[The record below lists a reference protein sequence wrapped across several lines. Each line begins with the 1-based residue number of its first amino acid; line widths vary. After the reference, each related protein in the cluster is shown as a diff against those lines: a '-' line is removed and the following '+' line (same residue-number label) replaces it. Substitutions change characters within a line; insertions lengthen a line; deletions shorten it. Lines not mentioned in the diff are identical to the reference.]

1 MALKELLTNL
11 VEGLDSY
18 PNHNTPSTSGG
29 FNYGQSTTRIFDS
42 KTFRQRDF
50 KFGEGTAFDR
60 PGNEFSREPLIGRNI
75 DIPGPND
82 QPGAGGFLNLIGSL
96 TDGFVRGGIVNAVER
111 SAQDVARL
119 TRFYLTSRGIGF
131 LARET
136 ALQLTNPRTPVG
148 STTIF
153 GLELS
158 RTRTFNLGLNIL
170 AQAGVNFSGVHFD
183 RSGAT
188 PVFPEEDKYET
199 FYSNLSRISPAEDEG
214 TIDNNKGITGGNRLV
229 TLHKTF
235 TSIIEGDVVDGPF
248 IKSST
253 APGSTLFEYNG
264 GPDSIY
270 GIGKTTIRKF
280 TDTRASS
287 LRFEN
292 GQAREDLLTDFDFN
306 VDSEINDREP
316 GSGIPTDLKFIER
329 ATNPGYGYLP
339 HTFRDSKSVS
349 DIWRNSTVISR
360 FGLPSRLTYA
370 RSSFVGFGI
379 NFVTPFSNGFSVR
392 DVQDKSSFAI
402 ETNGLQ
408 RLQDTAVANALG
420 GLTYNN
426 ILEIGVSNPDT
437 ENITDF
443 RLRKQTQGIN
453 IQGFDYQQRT
463 GKNRDGVKYIRE
475 QRVNTGNPG
484 KNELKRSP
492 YNTYDAGTV
501 DRLNALD
508 VIRIK
513 DSVFTAQEYRDLIRF
528 RIEAIDTDKPEESDV
543 MFFRAFLDSYS
554 DNFNGNWNAF
564 TYNGRGE
571 ELYTYQG
578 FKRDVSFSFKIA
590 AQSRHE
596 MMPLYRK
603 LNFLVSQT
611 APDYSGTRMRGNF
624 VRVTI
629 GSLLDRTPG
638 IINSVGL
645 TWQKDYPWEISIDSP
660 EDGRDTETQVLPHV
674 LDVAVSF
681 TPVHNFLPKKSV
693 TDSPFIFLHNRNG
706 KIPLSRRWY
715 SKGAAQNLSEASV
728 EGQRRRELG
737 APLQLPGANNETN
750 E

>member
-60 PGNEFSREPLIGRNI
+60 PGNEFSREPLIGRNV

-131 LARET
+131 LAKQT

-183 RSGAT
+183 RSGLT
-188 PVFPEEDKYET
+188 PIFPEEDKYET
-199 FYSNLSRISPAEDEG
+199 FYSNLSRISPSDDEG
-214 TIDNNKGITGGNRLV
+214 TIDNNKGITGGNRLI
-229 TLHKTF
+229 TLHKAF
-235 TSIIEGDVVDGPF
+235 TSIIDGD
-248 IKSST
+248 IESST

-264 GPDSIY
+264 WPDSIY
-270 GIGKTTIRKF
+270 GICKTTIRKF
-280 TDTRASS
+280 TDTRASN
-287 LRFEN
+287 LKFEN

-306 VDSEINDREP
+306 VDSEINV
-316 GSGIPTDLKFIER
+316 SNLKFVER

-339 HTFRDSKSVS
+339 HTFRNSKSVS
-349 DIWRNSTVISR
+349 DIWRNSTVDE
-360 FGLPSRLTYA
+360 FLLPSRLTLA
-370 RSSFVGFGI
+370 RSSYVGFGT
-379 NFVTPFSNGFSVR
+379 NFVNPFAESD

-402 ETNGLQ
+402 ESNGLQ
-408 RLQDTAVANALG
+408 RLSDTAVANALG

-426 ILEIGVSNPDT
+426 ILEIGVSNPNT
-437 ENITDF
+437 SNIIDF
-443 RLRKQTQGIN
+443 RLRKQAQGIN
-453 IQGFDYQQRT
+453 IQGFDYQQTT
-463 GKNRDGVKYIRE
+463 GNNKKYIIE
-475 QRVNTGNPG
+475 QRINTGNPG
-484 KNELKRSP
+484 NNELKRSP

-513 DSVFTAQEYRDLIRF
+513 DDVFTAQEYRDLIRF
-528 RIEAIDTDKPEESDV
+528 RIEAIDTDKPDEADV

-578 FKRDVSFSFKIA
+578 FKRDVSFNFKIA

-624 VRVTI
+624 VRITI

-638 IINSVGL
+638 VINSVGL

-660 EDGRDTETQVLPHV
+660 ENGRDTETQVLPHV
-674 LDVAVSF
+674 LDVSVKF

-706 KIPLSRRWY
+706 KITESRKWY
-715 SKGAAQNLSEASV
+715 HKGASQSIYEASV
-728 EGQRRRELG
+728 EGQHARGLG
-737 APLQLPGANNETN
+737 APLQLPGTNNETN
-750 E
+750 G

>member
-1 MALKELLTNL
+1 MALKTLLTNL
-11 VEGLDSY
+11 EQGLNAY

-42 KTFRQRDF
+42 KTFRQRSY

-119 TRFYLTSRGIGF
+119 TKFYLTSRGIGF
-131 LARET
+131 LAKQT

-148 STTIF
+148 STTF
-153 GLELS
+153 LGQELS

-183 RSGAT
+183 RSGLT

-199 FYSNLSRISPAEDEG
+199 FYSNLSRISPSEDEG

-229 TLHKTF
+229 TLHKAF
-235 TSIIEGDVVDGPF
+235 TTLEGD
-248 IKSST
+248 IESSV
-253 APGSTLFEYNG
+253 APGSVLFEYNG

-270 GIGKTTIRKF
+270 GIGKTTIRRF
-280 TDTRASS
+280 TDTRAS
-287 LRFEN
+287 ETEE
-292 GQAREDLLTDFDFN
+292 ALTNFDFN
-306 VDSEINDREP
+306 VDSNFEDE
-316 GSGIPTDLKFIER
+316 GLKFIVK
-329 ATNPGYGYLP
+329 ATDPGYGYIP
-339 HTFRDSKSVS
+339 QSFRNLKSVS
-349 DIWRNSTVISR
+349 DIWRNSTEDGFS
-360 FGLPSRLTYA
+360 LPADLTIA
-370 RSSFVGFGI
+370 RSSFVGFGV
-379 NFVTPFSNGFSVR
+379 NFVSPFVESD

-402 ETNGLQ
+402 ESNGLQ
-408 RLQDTAVANALG
+408 RLPDTAVANALG
-420 GLTYNN
+420 GLTYRN
-426 ILEIGVSNPDT
+426 IIGIGVNNPDT
-437 ENITDF
+437 TNIIDF

-453 IQGFDYQQRT
+453 IQGFNYQQT
-463 GKNRDGVKYIRE
+463 TAKGKKFIIE

-484 KNELKRSP
+484 QLENKQFA
-492 YNTYDAGTV
+492 YNVYDERTV
-501 DRLNALD
+501 DKINALD
-508 VIRIK
+508 IIRVK
-513 DSVFTAQEYRDLIRF
+513 SGPLTDQRYRDLIRF
-528 RIEAIDTDKPEESDV
+528 RIEAIDTDKPTEADV
-543 MFFRAFLDSYS
+543 MVFRAFLDDYS
-554 DNFNGNWNAF
+554 DNFTGNWNSF

-624 VRVTI
+624 VKVTI

-638 IINSVGL
+638 IINSVNL
-645 TWQKDYPWEISIDSP
+645 KWQKDYPFEIAIDSP
-660 EDGRDTETQVLPHV
+660 EKGRDTEMQVLPHV

-706 KIPLSRRWY
+706 KIPNVRKWY
-715 SKGAAQNLSEASV
+715 RKGAAQNLDEASV
-728 EGQRRRELG
+728 EGQRSRGLG
-737 APLQLPGANNETN
+737 APVSGSSFFTNNE
-750 E
+750 